1 MQWLQIDLIN
11 LNLSWNL
18 IILSLRPGAG
28 SNYAT
33 NFMLFVAIEPRNS
46 GMPGVSTS

>member
-11 LNLSWNL
+11 LNLPWSL
-18 IILSLRPGAG
+18 IILILRPWAG
-28 SNYAT
+28 SNYGT

-46 GMPGVSTS
+46 GMPGVYMS